1 MQDEL
6 VLVGFTNKSL
16 RDQLNRKRKKAICK
30 KKLKRVTV
38 DTISHRVQSLRA
50 NLKAVNITNLR
61 PRPGL
66 DLASFRSV
74 LSHNSSRPNCSSG
87 LKGKNKP

>member
-1 MQDEL
+1 M
-6 VLVGFTNKSL
+6 GFTNKSL
-16 RDQLNRKRKKAICK
+16 RDQLNRKRKKRQYVK
-30 KKLKRVTV
+30 KKMKRVIV
-38 DTISHRVQSLRA
+38 DTIAHRVQTLRA
-50 NLKAVNITNLR
+50 NLNAVNITNLR

-87 LKGKNKP
+87 LKGKNK